1 MSELHLPWLSL
12 FHTCTISPQLTFD
25 ASSWLHI
32 KLIYGAIPFN
42 TVSDSSSDIFSLKYC
57 LFLLQCISFSG
68 YLGKQLKNCY
78 PYCFRS
84 SRSSSKVLFST
95 PPPPPIYFFFL
106 SVALRNWLLYPLRLW
121 FYIVSSR
128 QCYIRTMLY
137 PCYLNAF
144 LIEENY
150 SRKAKTITGSNFG
163 PTSIVGWF
171 FSAALVTSL
180 QHSPSLHL

>member
-1 MSELHLPWLSL
+1 MSHFWVSLPYSDLICFSFIMSKLHLPWLSL

-78 PYCFRS
+78 PYCFKS
-84 SRSSSKVLFST
+84 SRSSSKVLFPTSL
-95 PPPPPIYFFFL
+95 PPPPIYFFFPFCGSQKL
-106 SVALRNWLLYPLRLW
+106 TAVPSETLILYSE
-121 FYIVSSR
+121 FKA
-128 QCYIRTMLY
+128 MLY
-137 PCYLNAF
+137 QNNA
-144 LIEENY
+144 LSMLPQCISY
-150 SRKAKTITGSNFG
+150 WRK
-163 PTSIVGWF
+163 
-171 FSAALVTSL
+171 L
-180 QHSPSLHL
+180 